1 MGWWRQITAVAR
13 APVMSAPEATRA
25 EPVRVEDLYR
35 RFGPAVHRR
44 ALSLVRDEEEALD
57 ITQDTFLA
65 FVKEPALL
73 RGGASAFTVL
83 YQIATFKSV
92 DRMRRRARWSG
103 RLGELVVN
111 DAGEP
116 VEREVEAVEAS
127 AGGMAQVEAAQDLA
141 LLTHGEEPR
150 TLTAAFLYFVAG
162 YNMEE
167 VGQVLGLTRKTV
179 GRLLGEFATRA
190 RKRSARFEDGRAA

>member
-1 MGWWRQITAVAR
+1 MVWWRRNTAVAH
-13 APVMSAPEATRA
+13 APESARA
-25 EPVRVEDLYR
+25 EPLRVEELYR
-35 RFGPAVHRR
+35 RFGPAVRRR
-44 ALSLVRDEEEALD
+44 ALSLVHDEEEALD

-65 FVKEPALL
+65 FVKDPALL
-73 RGGASAFTVL
+73 RGEASAFTVL

-92 DRMRRRARWSG
+92 DRVRRRARWSG
-103 RLGELVVN
+103 RLGGLVVN
-111 DAGEP
+111 EEGEP
-116 VEREVEAVEAS
+116 VEREPEAS
-127 AGGMAQVEAAQDLA
+127 GGGLEQVEAAQDLA

-150 TLTAAFLYFVAG
+150 TLTAALLYFVEG

-179 GRLLGEFATRA
+179 GRLLEDFATRA